1 VSAGCGQSDAVSRHG
16 GSAQY
21 TAVTIQIGNVDVEA
35 HTDGVD
41 PTARFEHHRTVEVVA
56 PEQPAAAAASVIGDL
71 R

>member
-1 VSAGCGQSDAVSRHG
+1 MSRHG
-16 GSAQY
+16 GSAQH
-21 TAVTIQIGNVDVEA
+21 APVTVEVGNIDVEA